1 MTSSPLSILPL
12 VDDYRQLLLDG
23 TPMIDVRAPI
33 EFASGALPNAVNLPL
48 MSDDERH
55 QVGICYKEQ
64 GQQAAIALGH
74 QLVQGDVKAQRIEAW
89 QSFMSANP
97 NAVLYCARGGLRSQ
111 LSQEWL
117 AEAGIQCP
125 KVTGGYKSLRGFL
138 FNYLNDYCLQDHPL
152 NKDRNPEKFI
162 ILSGMT
168 GTGKTDIMLQ
178 LETGIDLEG
187 AANHKGSS
195 FGRPLNGQPAQIDVE
210 NRIALDLLKIEKN
223 HPGKTVILEDES
235 RNIGARHLPPC
246 LADLMAQSPIV
257 VIELPLEERID
268 RLWQEYVIERYNNT
282 LAYHG
287 DRGEEEFSQYLVDS
301 LLRVKKRLGG
311 KRTQEILALME
322 SAIAI
327 QQIDDFASHRQW
339 LNALTVD
346 YYDPMYSYQLSKKQE
361 RVLFRGDR
369 AEVMEW
375 LDRR

>member
-287 DRGEEEFSQYLVDS
+287 DRGEEEFAQYLVDS

>member
-1 MTSSPLSILPL
+1 VTDSPLAVLPL
-12 VDDYRQLLLDG
+12 VNDYRQLLLDG

-33 EFASGALPNAVNLPL
+33 EFATGSLPNAVNLPL

-64 GQQAAIALGH
+64 GQQAAIELGH

-89 QSFMSANP
+89 QNFMADNP

-138 FNYLNDYCLQDHPL
+138 FNYLNDYCQQDHPL
-152 NKDRNPEKFI
+152 HKDRNPEKFI

-268 RLWQEYVIERYNNT
+268 RLWQEYVIERYHNT
-282 LAYHG
+282 LAYH
-287 DRGEEEFSQYLVDS
+287 DERGEEEFAQYLVDS

-311 KRTQEILALME
+311 KRTQEILAMME

-327 QQIDDFASHRQW
+327 QHTDDFAGHRQW
-339 LNALTVD
+339 LTALTED
-346 YYDPMYSYQLSKKQE
+346 YYDPMYSYQLGKKKE
-361 RVLFRGDR
+361 RVLFRGNR
-369 AEVMEW
+369 AEVLEW
-375 LDRR
+375 LGRR